1 MIFFDGP
8 IQFLDLE
15 AVANYEK
22 LARGLLPQLD
32 VAPMQRAEK

>member
-22 LARGLLPQLD
+22 LAGGVLQQLG